1 MKEKRKRENT
11 LTCLYKHTFSDQS
24 PNNPT
29 VIYYY
34 PHFVEEVNRTQQGQI
49 PCPRLP
55 TDEVLNKNLN
65 LTIKLSST
73 GQHKVS
79 QSSNYCAGNFCL

>member
-1 MKEKRKRENT
+1 MNIRYDTIKLLEENIG
-11 LTCLYKHTFSDQS
+11 KHSDINHRNTFSDQS

-34 PHFVEEVNRTQQGQI
+34 PHFVEEENRTQQGQI

-55 TDEVLNKNLN
+55 TDEVLNFVNKKWLPYANRQ
-65 LTIKLSST
+65 IKKT
-73 GQHKVS
+73 
-79 QSSNYCAGNFCL
+79 AA